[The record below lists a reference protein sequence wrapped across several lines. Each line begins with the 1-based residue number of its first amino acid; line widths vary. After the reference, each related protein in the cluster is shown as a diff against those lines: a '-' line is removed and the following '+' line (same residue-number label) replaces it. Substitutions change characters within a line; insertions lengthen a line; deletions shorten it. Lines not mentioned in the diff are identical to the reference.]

1 MSSASIAEFKS
12 NSINYKEEIAV
23 RYMLIVD
30 ALPVASGFLISPTR
44 PLVRV
49 GLFSL
54 QCWEQS
60 DTLTKQF
67 KVALRRNWMLI
78 VDSRHFSNVYPKVG
92 NPKVSNED
100 RIYTPKS
107 SLTNIFFLS

>member
-54 QCWEQS
+54 QC
-60 DTLTKQF
+60 
-67 KVALRRNWMLI
+67 
-78 VDSRHFSNVYPKVG
+78 
-92 NPKVSNED
+92 
-100 RIYTPKS
+100 
-107 SLTNIFFLS
+107 